1 MADGQASASGGSRPP
16 VFLSADDSHAS
27 GWPEGVREKLTH
39 LPPHPGVYLMKDAQ
53 GRVIYVGKAASLRAR
68 VRSYFQSSRDMHV
81 RTATMVSKIADFDII
96 STDTEMEALMLESN
110 LIKKHR
116 PVFNV
121 KMRDDKRYPMLEVT
135 LGETW
140 PRLRLVRR
148 PGNKR
153 SRFFGPYSNSQA
165 LRRTMKVLARAFRIR
180 TCALPLDKPL
190 DRPCLDFHIQQCTA
204 PCTRVIGEEEYRAS
218 VRDACQFLEGHVD
231 ALLDSLR
238 AQMQTSSDAL
248 DFERCIRLRNII
260 QAVEQVTER
269 QKMIT
274 ADADDMD
281 VLGLS
286 QQDGVAC
293 VAVLQVREGKLVD
306 EQHFVLDSLLGHT
319 DIALAPAEPSSDADE
334 EAPAALPPTVD
345 AEGRG
350 GGLVADEGSARFTVR
365 SFLAQYYGEGRF
377 IPPDI
382 LIPAPID
389 DATLLEQ
396 WLTRLRTRMS
406 KADRALAERAERA
419 LLAEAEPRRRAGER
433 RTRVRLH
440 VPRRGARRELLE
452 LAVRNA
458 EQHLL
463 EWRRSS
469 HTQDQLAQ
477 TALDELQQALDLP
490 RPPWRIECFD
500 ISNIQGKNPVAS
512 MVVFERGHARKSD
525 YRRFKIRSEDTPDD
539 FRMMG
544 EVLTR
549 RLAGRSDER
558 KFPHLPDLLVVDG
571 GKGQLGVAVRV
582 LGEQGLQHVPVCG
595 LAKQEETIILPDDGM
610 GREGEGRFREVRL
623 DMNAPALLLLRRIRD
638 ESHRFAITFHRELR
652 GKKVS
657 RSLLDHVA
665 GIGKKRKRDLLKHFG
680 SLGPLM
686 DATVEAI
693 QRVPGVGPRLAAS
706 IYEALHAPAVERAAR
721 EETQSDGDGSEG
733 QQPV

>member
-1 MADGQASASGGSRPP
+1 MATGDESITGGPRSPVSLSRDEGGVSP
-16 VFLSADDSHAS
+16 
-27 GWPEGVREKLTH
+27 WPDGVREKLTH
-39 LPPHPGVYLMKDAQ
+39 LPPRPGVYLMKDGQ
-53 GRVIYVGKAASLRAR
+53 GRVIYVGKAASLRSR

-148 PGNKR
+148 PGNRR

-165 LRRTMKVLARAFRIR
+165 LRRTMKVLQRAFRIR
-180 TCALPLDKPL
+180 TCALPLERPL
-190 DRPCLDFHIQQCTA
+190 ERPCLDFHIQQCTA
-204 PCTRVIGEEEYRAS
+204 PCTRVISEDEYRAS
-218 VRDACQFLEGHVD
+218 VLDACQFLEGHVD
-231 ALLDSLR
+231 ALLRSLR
-238 AQMQTSSDAL
+238 AQMEASSEAL

-269 QKMIT
+269 QKMISS
-274 ADADDMD
+274 DADDMD
-281 VLGLS
+281 VLGLV

-293 VAVLQVREGKLVD
+293 MAVLQVREGKLVD
-306 EQHFVLDSLLGHT
+306 EQHFVLDSLLGHAGL
-319 DIALAPAEPSSDADE
+319 ALTLAG
-334 EAPAALPPTVD
+334 
-345 AEGRG
+345 AEGEEVPSGVPPLVSEG
-350 GGLVADEGSARFTVR
+350 GGATTGVADEGTARSTVR
-365 SFLAQYYGEGRF
+365 SFLTQYYSEGRF

-382 LIPAPID
+382 LVPEAVE
-389 DATLLEQ
+389 DADLLEQ

-406 KADRALAERAERA
+406 KAERALAERAEKA
-419 LLAEAEPRRRAGER
+419 LLVEVEPRHRAGER

-458 EQHLL
+458 ELHLQ

-477 TALDELQQALDLP
+477 NALDELQQALDLS

-525 YRRFKIRSEDTPDD
+525 YRRFKIRGDDTPDD

-558 KFPHLPDLLVVDG
+558 KFPHLPDLLMVDG
-571 GKGQLGVAVRV
+571 GRGQLGVAMRV
-582 LGEQGLQHVPVCG
+582 LAEQGLQHVPVCG
-595 LAKQEETIILPDDGM
+595 LAKQEEIIILPGDAVGDS
-610 GREGEGRFREVRL
+610 GEGRFREVRL

-652 GKKVS
+652 GKRVS

-665 GIGKKRKRDLLKHFG
+665 GIGKKRKADLLKHFG

-686 DATVEAI
+686 DASVEAI

-706 IYEALHAPAVERAAR
+706 IHEALHAPAVERAG
-721 EETQSDGDGSEG
+721 GDAC
-733 QQPV
+733 